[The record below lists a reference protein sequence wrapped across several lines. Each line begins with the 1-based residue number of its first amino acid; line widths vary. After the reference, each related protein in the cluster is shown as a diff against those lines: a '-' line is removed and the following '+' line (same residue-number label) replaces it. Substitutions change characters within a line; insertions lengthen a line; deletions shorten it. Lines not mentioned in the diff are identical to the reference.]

1 MTSGSC
7 GSLGRRFPTLSPIAW
22 WGVRACS
29 SFVCGMVLKG
39 LLQTPSEPAHSLHM
53 YTRITIAV
61 REGAHGNSPGCRSAS
76 AFFSSTS
83 CSCASPWLLGVDL
96 LASPHTTGTTEWSF
110 VRFLVACAT
119 RHLLQ
124 KSMTHSAQWWVEG
137 PSSQS
142 VHVGGG
148 ADACGEEHKLHAVA
162 LASLTLVHLP
172 QAHDVAALMG
182 SATVAATVATARVPP
197 ASFTSSRSPNA
208 LSASPK
214 FDPAS
219 SVQWPSVG
227 RVAGLRGDRRDRV

>member
-7 GSLGRRFPTLSPIAW
+7 GLSRKTIPQFVTACIG
-22 WGVRACS
+22 GVRVCS
-29 SFVCGMVLKG
+29 SVVRVRTMVGWFGRVTSCL
-39 LLQTPSEPAHSLHM
+39 
-53 YTRITIAV
+53 RCITIAV
-61 REGAHGNSPGCRSAS
+61 REGAHDNSPGCRSAS
-76 AFFSSTS
+76 ASFS
-83 CSCASPWLLGVDL
+83 
-96 LASPHTTGTTEWSF
+96 
-110 VRFLVACAT
+110 
-119 RHLLQ
+119 
-124 KSMTHSAQWWVEG
+124 SAQWWVEG